1 MRVLSVT
8 NTNNKVTYRGRV
20 SRNVMELTKNISEGW
35 LNTAASGK
43 YRTVPIINACLGASE
58 RVNNV
63 LLNLSTI
70 MERFC
75 QGCEL
80 NYAKSAK
87 NDKYR
92 FFIEHK
98 NSSYKTLCGDVE
110 FSPKL
115 NKYNDVN
122 ELENLVVKVSKLNPY
137 KENSHF
143 IIQRKP
149 DSKSPIHDC
158 EFIPDEDYL
167 FLEDK
172 LIKEEYNEATMED
185 IQEFLNAA
193 KKEGLI
199 DG

>member
-1 MRVLSVT
+1 MRVSSVT
-8 NTNNKVTYRGRV
+8 SANNKISYRGHV
-20 SRNVMELTKNISEGW
+20 SKNVMELTKNISEGW

-43 YRTVPIINACLGASE
+43 YRAVPIINTCLSASE

-80 NYAKSAK
+80 NFAKSAK

-115 NKYNDVN
+115 NKYSDVN
-122 ELENLVVKVSKLNPY
+122 ELENLVVKASKLNPY

-149 DSKSPIHDC
+149 DSKSPIHDF
-158 EFIPDEDYL
+158 EFIPDADYL
-167 FLEDK
+167 CLEDK
-172 LIKEEYNEATMED
+172 LIQEEHNEATMKDLE
-185 IQEFLNAA
+185 EFLNAA
-193 KKEGLI
+193 KE
-199 DG
+199 DGVI